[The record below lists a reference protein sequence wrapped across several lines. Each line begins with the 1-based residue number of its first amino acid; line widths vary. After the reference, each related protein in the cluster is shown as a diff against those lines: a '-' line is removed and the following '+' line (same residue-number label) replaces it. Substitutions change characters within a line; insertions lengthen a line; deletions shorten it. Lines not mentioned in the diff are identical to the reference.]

1 MRKMIL
7 TPRKDTITLCLPPE
21 WVGRPVVCILETPYD
36 FSGGEEVVSQVS
48 EAAWCYHANKYR
60 KPRSR
65 RRQRRAVQKRRK
77 KRA

>member
-36 FSGGEEVVSQVS
+36 FDCEEMVSQVS
-48 EAAWCYHANKYR
+48 EAALCYYVDRYR
-60 KPRSR
+60 KPRSQ
-65 RRQRRAVQKRRK
+65 RRQRRVVQKRRK
-77 KRA
+77 RRD